1 MIRRLVKDLHRLNV
15 TALNRNEWFIQRL
28 KSQASDLVSV
38 ILVFILINCPQRK
51 LRQAALH
58 TVIYGYFIGA
68 CLYGGQRR
76 CPEIKAGG
84 PSAQLL
90 RAPLR
95 KSMFRKSM
103 GSGDNGKTHK
113 ERTWEREFARKLRTE
128 PPPPPPSP
136 SPSLSTSVQ
145 AEPPARAT
153 STLPVSLASTFYLLL
168 HIHLLLFED
177 QLP

>member
-1 MIRRLVKDLHRLNV
+1 MEVPVSKEARFELRARRGPSRVPASGVGFRRLVKDLHRLNV

-68 CLYGGQRR
+68 CLHGGQRR

-84 PSAQLL
+84 LMCLCHEP
-90 RAPLR
+90 PP
-95 KSMFRKSM
+95 
-103 GSGDNGKTHK
+103 
-113 ERTWEREFARKLRTE
+113 

>member
-1 MIRRLVKDLHRLNV
+1 MEVPVSKEARFELRARRGPSRVPASGVGFRRLVKDLHRLNV

-28 KSQASDLVSV
+28 KSQASDFVSV

-51 LRQAALH
+51 LRQAVLH
-58 TVIYGYFIGA
+58 TVMYGYFIGA
-68 CLYGGQRR
+68 RLHGGQRR

-84 PSAQLL
+84 LMCLCHQ
-90 RAPLR
+90 
-95 KSMFRKSM
+95 
-103 GSGDNGKTHK
+103 
-113 ERTWEREFARKLRTE
+113 E
-128 PPPPPPSP
+128 PPPP

-145 AEPPARAT
+145 VEPPARAT